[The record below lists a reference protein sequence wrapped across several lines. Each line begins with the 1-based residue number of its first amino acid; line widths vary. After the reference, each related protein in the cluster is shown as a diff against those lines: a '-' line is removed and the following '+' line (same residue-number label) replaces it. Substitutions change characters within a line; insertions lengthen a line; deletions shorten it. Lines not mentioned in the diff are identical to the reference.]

1 MMTKVG
7 NETRKSSK
15 RIRTKKNRK
24 TPKNKTLKGGGLFDR
39 IKTGFSSIKDGL
51 TSKNSISLD
60 ETDVKNRI
68 EKKMNLNNK
77 LIYISDNF
85 TAIITKHWDKLLSNP
100 LDSATL
106 DKIIKVMKNIGYYD
120 DEEVNTIVSKFG
132 KISTIKQHDIKTCI
146 RLILFIDHLYEL
158 NEISSRFIVK
168 PHKTGKVQTDV
179 WEVLKDLV
187 ATVSEEI
194 DFNTVY
200 KDSKE
205 QNRDKILKN
214 FNFMIETYKDDVPAV
229 VTPTVLTIDTTVP
242 PVPPVVEATPVVAT
256 ELPEVLATP
265 VVATELPE
273 VLATPVVATPVVV
286 TPVVATEL
294 PEVVATPVVATPV
307 VATPVALPQPN
318 NKALKNRSAS
328 KPDNN
333 KALRNRNNT
342 RGSPSMFK
350 KFKSAFRLKTKKNG
364 NKKNNAKQTKKGLTV
379 YTDPSET
386 RVTIPNPLFNI
397 SSSAKKSNNNK

>member
-214 FNFMIETYKDDVPAV
+214 FI
-229 VTPTVLTIDTTVP
+229 
-242 PVPPVVEATPVVAT
+242 
-256 ELPEVLATP
+256 
-265 VVATELPE
+265 
-273 VLATPVVATPVVV
+273 
-286 TPVVATEL
+286 
-294 PEVVATPVVATPV
+294 
-307 VATPVALPQPN
+307 
-318 NKALKNRSAS
+318 
-328 KPDNN
+328 
-333 KALRNRNNT
+333 
-342 RGSPSMFK
+342 
-350 KFKSAFRLKTKKNG
+350 
-364 NKKNNAKQTKKGLTV
+364 
-379 YTDPSET
+379 
-386 RVTIPNPLFNI
+386 
-397 SSSAKKSNNNK
+397 